1 MPSCPFKRVST
12 VRLLWKSAINNFG
25 IRLLPPGQNTPFIIF
40 FNPLRIFYPTGRVD
54 ATKEKMDSME
64 SQLREMLREF
74 KSRSKAKVILE
85 SGLFMLILLFLFV
98 GNSLTLLVLLL
109 NRRMRTIPN
118 MFVASLAV
126 SDLLLGVFS
135 VGALGIPTL
144 VTSHWP
150 FNDTICQFQG
160 FIIITTVVASIQ
172 TMVLMAVNRYFR
184 IVKSTKYRR
193 YFTKTKT
200 LTMIFVT
207 WLYSICVPLI
217 HLLRGKK
224 MIFHPA
230 KFFCSFPI
238 ESSAFLAYGFRL
250 YVGILTCVIIYCYFR
265 IFTTVRRHNNNF
277 PGNPISPVNVEEV
290 KVARTIFVVVVFFNL
305 CWIPVLTI
313 DLVDTARQKWTFPPE
328 AYLAYTFMATIS
340 SALNPLIYGVLN
352 KSFRKNYLKVL
363 RCRCCR
369 SQAVVEPLAMRVRAS
384 VVAMGP

>member
-1 MPSCPFKRVST
+1 M
-12 VRLLWKSAINNFG
+12 
-25 IRLLPPGQNTPFIIF
+25 IF

-313 DLVDTARQKWTFPPE
+313 DLVDTVRQKWTFPPE
-328 AYLAYTFMATIS
+328 AYMAYTFMATIS

>member
-1 MPSCPFKRVST
+1 
-12 VRLLWKSAINNFG
+12 
-25 IRLLPPGQNTPFIIF
+25 
-40 FNPLRIFYPTGRVD
+40 
-54 ATKEKMDSME
+54 ME

-74 KSRSKAKVILE
+74 KCRSKAKVILE
-85 SGLFMLILLFLFV
+85 SGFMLILLFLFIR
-98 GNSLTLLVLLL
+98 NSLTLLVLLL

-118 MFVASLAV
+118 RFVTSLAV
-126 SDLLLGVFS
+126 SNLLLGVLS
-135 VGALGIPTL
+135 VGPLGIPTL

-160 FIIITTVVASIQ
+160 FIIITLVVASIQ

-193 YFTKTKT
+193 YFTKMKT

-217 HLLRGKK
+217 HLLRKKK

-265 IFTTVRRHNNNF
+265 ILTVRRHNNNC
-277 PGNPISPVNVEEV
+277 PGNPISTVNVEEV
-290 KVARTIFVVVVFFNL
+290 KVVRIIFVVVVFFNL

-328 AYLAYTFMATIS
+328 AYLTYTFMATIS
-340 SALNPLIYGVLN
+340 SAFNPLIYGVLN
-352 KSFRKNYLKVL
+352 KSFRKNYLNVL

-369 SQAVVEPLAMRVRAS
+369 SQAVVEPLGMRVRAS
-384 VVAMGP
+384 VVAMGPLP

>member
-1 MPSCPFKRVST
+1 M
-12 VRLLWKSAINNFG
+12 RLVWKSAVNNFG
-25 IRLLPPGQNTPFIIF
+25 MRPLPPGQNTYFMIF
-40 FNPLRIFYPTGRVD
+40 FNPLCIFYPAGTVN
-54 ATKEKMDSME
+54 ATKEKKMDSMK
-64 SQLREMLREF
+64 SQLAEMLREF
-74 KSRSKAKVILE
+74 KSRSKTKVILE

-184 IVKSTKYRR
+184 IVKSTKYGR
-193 YFTKTKT
+193 YFTKKKT

-207 WLYSICVPLI
+207 WLYSFCFPLI

-224 MIFHPA
+224 MIFHPS

-238 ESSAFLAYGFRL
+238 ESNAFLAYGFRL
-250 YVGILTCVIIYCYFR
+250 YVGFLTGVIIYCYFR
-265 IFTTVRRHNNNF
+265 IFKTVRQHNNNF
-277 PGNPISPVNVEEV
+277 PGNPINPLNVEEV
-290 KVARTIFVVVVFFNL
+290 KVALTIFVVVALFNL

-313 DLVDTARQKWTFPPE
+313 DLVDTVKQKWTFPPE
-328 AYLAYTFMATIS
+328 AYLAYTFLATIS

-369 SQAVVEPLAMRVRAS
+369 SRAVVEPLALRVRAS
-384 VVAMGP
+384 VVAIGPLP

>member
-1 MPSCPFKRVST
+1 MK
-12 VRLLWKSAINNFG
+12 
-25 IRLLPPGQNTPFIIF
+25 
-40 FNPLRIFYPTGRVD
+40 
-54 ATKEKMDSME
+54 
-64 SQLREMLREF
+64 SQLAEMLREF
-74 KSRSKAKVILE
+74 KSRSKTKVILE

-160 FIIITTVVASIQ
+160 FIIITMVVASIQ
-172 TMVLMAVNRYFR
+172 TMVLMAVNRYLR

-193 YFTKTKT
+193 YFTKKKT

-207 WLYSICVPLI
+207 WLYSICFPLI

-224 MIFHPA
+224 MIFHPS

-238 ESSAFLAYGFRL
+238 ESNEFLAYGFRL
-250 YVGILTCVIIYCYFR
+250 YVGFLTGVIIYCYFR
-265 IFTTVRRHNNNF
+265 IFTTVRQHNNNF
-277 PGNPISPVNVEEV
+277 PGNPINPLHVEEV
-290 KVARTIFVVVVFFNL
+290 KVALTIFVVLALFNL

-313 DLVDTARQKWTFPPE
+313 DLVDTVHQKWTFPPE
-328 AYLAYTFMATIS
+328 AYLAYTFLATIS

-369 SQAVVEPLAMRVRAS
+369 SRAVVEPLALRVRAS
-384 VVAMGP
+384 VVAIGPLP